1 MVGVRILLSTV
12 YLKFNYFRN
21 PFRFT
26 VFISIL
32 TLLNV
37 IMKNLTLKDIAIAL
51 NISVTTV
58 SKALK
63 NYPDVSVKTKERVK
77 AYAEKVNFTPNS
89 FAAYL
94 RTHESKT
101 VGIVIPRLNH
111 FFFSS
116 ILRGIITEAEK
127 NEYMTFILCSDES
140 YELEKTQIQRLLNKN
155 VDGIFLSIADKTHDL
170 THIQNI
176 MDKDTNLVIFD
187 KYSKLTPCSS
197 VVIDDRKAAYTA
209 VEHLI
214 KKGKK
219 RIAHFRGPLLP
230 QNSIDRFLGYRQ
242 ALEENGI
249 EYDKDLVF
257 ICDEINDS
265 EGYDHMQQILDQKM
279 DIDAIFAVAD
289 LPAVGAIKC
298 LIENKVQIPEEIAV
312 MGFSNWLI
320 SSLITPSLST
330 IDQPGELMGRK
341 AFQVFLD
348 ERDTK
353 KRNEPVVFQKYE
365 IETTLIERKST

>member
-1 MVGVRILLSTV
+1 MVGVRLLLSTV
-12 YLKFNYFRN
+12 YLKFSYFRN

-94 RTHESKT
+94 RTRESKT
-101 VGIVIPRLNH
+101 VGIIIPRLNH

-265 EGYDHMQQILDQKM
+265 EGYDHMQQILYQKM
-279 DIDAIFAVAD
+279 DVDAIFAVAD

>member
-1 MVGVRILLSTV
+1 MVGLRLLLSTV
-12 YLKFNYFRN
+12 YLKFSYFRN
-21 PFRFT
+21 PFRFP

-127 NEYMTFILCSDES
+127 HEYMTFILCSDES

-230 QNSIDRFLGYRQ
+230 QNSIDRFLGYRR

-257 ICDEINDS
+257 ICNEINDS

-279 DIDAIFAVAD
+279 DVDAIFAVAD

-298 LIENKVQIPEEIAV
+298 LIENKIQIPEEIAV

>member
-1 MVGVRILLSTV
+1 
-12 YLKFNYFRN
+12 
-21 PFRFT
+21 
-26 VFISIL
+26 
-32 TLLNV
+32 
-37 IMKNLTLKDIAIAL
+37 MKNLTLKDIAIAL

-127 NEYMTFILCSDES
+127 HEYMTFILCSDES

-265 EGYDHMQQILDQKM
+265 EGYDHMQLILDQKM
-279 DIDAIFAVAD
+279 DIDAVFAVAD

-298 LIENKVQIPEEIAV
+298 LIENKVRIPEEIAV

-348 ERDTK
+348 ERATK
-353 KRNEPVVFQKYE
+353 KRKEPVVFQKYE

>member
-1 MVGVRILLSTV
+1 MVGVRLLLSTV
-12 YLKFNYFRN
+12 YLKFSYFRN

-127 NEYMTFILCSDES
+127 HEYMTFILCSDES

-187 KYSKLTPCSS
+187 KYSKLTTCSS

-242 ALEENGI
+242 AIEENGI

-279 DIDAIFAVAD
+279 DVDAIFAVAD

>member
-1 MVGVRILLSTV
+1 
-12 YLKFNYFRN
+12 
-21 PFRFT
+21 
-26 VFISIL
+26 
-32 TLLNV
+32 
-37 IMKNLTLKDIAIAL
+37 MKNLTLKDIASAL

-127 NEYMTFILCSDES
+127 HEYMTFILCSDES

-170 THIQNI
+170 THIQKI

-187 KYSKLTPCSS
+187 KYSKLTSCSS

-257 ICDEINDS
+257 ICNEINDS
-265 EGYDHMQQILDQKM
+265 EGYDHMQLILDQKM
-279 DIDAIFAVAD
+279 DVDAVFVVAD

>member
-101 VGIVIPRLNH
+101 VGIIIPRLNH

-127 NEYMTFILCSDES
+127 HEYMTFILCSDES

-279 DIDAIFAVAD
+279 DVDAIFAVAD

>member
-1 MVGVRILLSTV
+1 MVGVRLLLSTV
-12 YLKFNYFRN
+12 YLKFSYFRN

-127 NEYMTFILCSDES
+127 HEYMTFILCSDES

-197 VVIDDRKAAYTA
+197 VVIDDRKAAYNA

-257 ICDEINDS
+257 ICNEINDS
-265 EGYDHMQQILDQKM
+265 EGYDHMQLILDQKM
-279 DIDAIFAVAD
+279 DVDAVFVVAD

>member
-1 MVGVRILLSTV
+1 MVGVRLLLSTV
-12 YLKFNYFRN
+12 YLKFSYFQN

-101 VGIVIPRLNH
+101 VGIIIPQLNH

-176 MDKDTNLVIFD
+176 INKDTNLVIFD

-230 QNSIDRFLGYRQ
+230 QNSIDRFLGYRR

-279 DIDAIFAVAD
+279 DVDAIFAVAD

>member
-1 MVGVRILLSTV
+1 
-12 YLKFNYFRN
+12 
-21 PFRFT
+21 
-26 VFISIL
+26 
-32 TLLNV
+32 
-37 IMKNLTLKDIAIAL
+37 MKNLTLKDIASAL

-63 NYPDVSVKTKERVK
+63 DYSDVSVKTKERVK
-77 AYAEKVNFTPNS
+77 AYAKKVNFTPNS
-89 FAAYL
+89 FAASL

-101 VGIVIPRLNH
+101 VGVVLPQLNN
-111 FFFSS
+111 FFFISV
-116 ILRGIITEAEK
+116 LRGIITEAEK
-127 NEYMTFILCSDES
+127 HEYMTFILCSDES

-187 KYSKLTPCSS
+187 KYSKMTPCSS
-197 VVIDDRKAAYTA
+197 VVIDDRKAAFTA

-230 QNSIDRFLGYRQ
+230 QNFIDRFLGYRQ

-249 EYDKDLVF
+249 KYDKDLVF

-265 EGYDHMQQILDQKM
+265 EGYYYMQLILDQKM
-279 DIDAIFAVAD
+279 DVDAIFAVAD

-298 LIENKVQIPEEIAV
+298 LIANKVQIPEEIAV
-312 MGFSNWLI
+312 MGFSNWLM

-330 IDQPGELMGRK
+330 IDQPGELIGSK

-348 ERDTK
+348 ERATK
-353 KRNEPVVFQKYE
+353 KRKEPVVFQKYE

>member
-1 MVGVRILLSTV
+1 MVGVRLILSTV
-12 YLKFNYFRN
+12 YLKFSYFQN

-101 VGIVIPRLNH
+101 VGIIIPQLNH

-230 QNSIDRFLGYRQ
+230 QNSIDRFLGYRR

-279 DIDAIFAVAD
+279 DVDAIFAVAD

>member
-1 MVGVRILLSTV
+1 MVGVRLLLSTV
-12 YLKFNYFRN
+12 YLKFSYFRN

-127 NEYMTFILCSDES
+127 HEYMTFILCSDES

-279 DIDAIFAVAD
+279 DVDAIFAVAD

>member
-1 MVGVRILLSTV
+1 
-12 YLKFNYFRN
+12 
-21 PFRFT
+21 
-26 VFISIL
+26 
-32 TLLNV
+32 
-37 IMKNLTLKDIAIAL
+37 MKNLTLKDIASAL

-77 AYAEKVNFTPNS
+77 AYAEKMNFTPNS

-127 NEYMTFILCSDES
+127 HEYMTFILCSDES

-170 THIQNI
+170 THIQKI

-197 VVIDDRKAAYTA
+197 VVIDDRKAAYNA

-257 ICDEINDS
+257 ICNEINDS
-265 EGYDHMQQILDQKM
+265 EGYDHMQLILDQKM
-279 DIDAIFAVAD
+279 DVDAVFVVAD

>member
-1 MVGVRILLSTV
+1 MVGVRLLLSTV
-12 YLKFNYFRN
+12 YLKFSYFRN

-37 IMKNLTLKDIAIAL
+37 IMKNLTLKDISIAL

-127 NEYMTFILCSDES
+127 HEYMTFILCSDES

-279 DIDAIFAVAD
+279 DVDAIFAVAD

-298 LIENKVQIPEEIAV
+298 LIENKVQIPEDIAV

-348 ERDTK
+348 ERDTI

>member
-1 MVGVRILLSTV
+1 
-12 YLKFNYFRN
+12 
-21 PFRFT
+21 
-26 VFISIL
+26 
-32 TLLNV
+32 
-37 IMKNLTLKDIAIAL
+37 MKNLTLKDIAAAL

-63 NYPDVSVKTKERVK
+63 NYPDISVKTRERVK

-101 VGIVIPRLNH
+101 IGIVIPQLNH
-111 FFFSS
+111 YFFSS
-116 ILRGIITEAEK
+116 ILRGIISEAEK
-127 NEYMTFILCSDES
+127 HEYMTFILCSEES
-140 YELEKTQIQRLLNKN
+140 YDLEKVQIQRLLSKN

-170 THIQNI
+170 AHIQNI
-176 MDKDTNLVIFD
+176 IDNGTNLVIFD

-197 VVIDDRKAAYTA
+197 IVIDDRKAAYSA

-230 QNSIDRFLGYRQ
+230 QNSIDRFLGYKK
-242 ALEENGI
+242 ALEDHSI
-249 EYDKDLVF
+249 EYDKNLVF
-257 ICDEINDS
+257 ICDEISDS
-265 EGYDHMQQILDQKM
+265 EGFDHAQNILDQKL
-279 DIDAIFAVAD
+279 DVDAIFAVAD
-289 LPAVGAIKC
+289 LPAIGAIKC
-298 LIENKVQIPEEIAV
+298 LLENHIKIPDKIAV
-312 MGFSNWLI
+312 MGFSNWMI

-341 AFQVFLD
+341 AFKVFLE

-365 IETTLIERKST
+365 IETTLVERNST

>member
-1 MVGVRILLSTV
+1 
-12 YLKFNYFRN
+12 
-21 PFRFT
+21 
-26 VFISIL
+26 
-32 TLLNV
+32 
-37 IMKNLTLKDIAIAL
+37 MKNLTLKDIAIAL

-77 AYAEKVNFTPNS
+77 TYAEKVNFTPNS

-116 ILRGIITEAEK
+116 ILRGIISEAEK
-127 NEYMTFILCSDES
+127 HEYMTFILCSDES

-155 VDGIFLSIADKTHDL
+155 VDGIFLSIAAKTHDL

-176 MDKDTNLVIFD
+176 MEKDTSLVIFD
-187 KYSKLTPCSS
+187 KYSKLTQCSS
-197 VVIDDRKAAYTA
+197 VVINDRKAAYTA
-209 VEHLI
+209 VNHLI

-279 DIDAIFAVAD
+279 DVDAIFAVAD

-348 ERDTK
+348 ERATK
-353 KRNEPVVFQKYE
+353 KRKEPVVFQKYE

>member
-1 MVGVRILLSTV
+1 MVGVRLLLSTV
-12 YLKFNYFRN
+12 YLKFSYFRN

-127 NEYMTFILCSDES
+127 HEYMTFILCSDES

-230 QNSIDRFLGYRQ
+230 QNSIDRFLGYRR

-279 DIDAIFAVAD
+279 DVDAIFAVAD

>member
-1 MVGVRILLSTV
+1 MVGVRLILSTV
-12 YLKFNYFRN
+12 YLKFSYFQN

-101 VGIVIPRLNH
+101 VGIIIPQLNH

-176 MDKDTNLVIFD
+176 IDKDTNLVIFD

-230 QNSIDRFLGYRQ
+230 QNSIDRFLGYRR

-279 DIDAIFAVAD
+279 DVDAIFAVAD

>member
-1 MVGVRILLSTV
+1 MVGVRLLLSTV
-12 YLKFNYFRN
+12 YLKFSYFRN

-101 VGIVIPRLNH
+101 VGIIIPQLNH

-176 MDKDTNLVIFD
+176 IDKDTNLVIFD

-230 QNSIDRFLGYRQ
+230 QNSIDRFLGYRR

-279 DIDAIFAVAD
+279 DVDAIFAVAD

>member
-1 MVGVRILLSTV
+1 MVGVRLLLSTV
-12 YLKFNYFRN
+12 YLKFSYFRN

-101 VGIVIPRLNH
+101 VGIIIPRLNH

-170 THIQNI
+170 AHIQNI

-279 DIDAIFAVAD
+279 DVDAIFAVAD

>member
-1 MVGVRILLSTV
+1 
-12 YLKFNYFRN
+12 
-21 PFRFT
+21 
-26 VFISIL
+26 
-32 TLLNV
+32 
-37 IMKNLTLKDIAIAL
+37 
-51 NISVTTV
+51 
-58 SKALK
+58 
-63 NYPDVSVKTKERVK
+63 
-77 AYAEKVNFTPNS
+77 
-89 FAAYL
+89 
-94 RTHESKT
+94 
-101 VGIVIPRLNH
+101 
-111 FFFSS
+111 
-116 ILRGIITEAEK
+116 
-127 NEYMTFILCSDES
+127 MTFILCSDES

-257 ICDEINDS
+257 ICDELNYS
-265 EGYDHMQQILDQKM
+265 EGYDHMQLILDQKM
-279 DIDAIFAVAD
+279 DVDAVFAVAD

-341 AFQVFLD
+341 AFQVFID
-348 ERDTK
+348 ERATK
-353 KRNEPVVFQKYE
+353 KRKEPVVFQKYE

>member
-1 MVGVRILLSTV
+1 MVGVRLILSTV
-12 YLKFNYFRN
+12 YLKFSYFQN

-101 VGIVIPRLNH
+101 VGIIIPQLNH

-116 ILRGIITEAEK
+116 ILRGIITEAGK

-176 MDKDTNLVIFD
+176 INKDTNLVIFD

-230 QNSIDRFLGYRQ
+230 QNSIDRFLGYRR

-279 DIDAIFAVAD
+279 DVDAIFAVAD

>member
-1 MVGVRILLSTV
+1 MVGVRLLLSTV
-12 YLKFNYFRN
+12 YLKFSYFRN

-127 NEYMTFILCSDES
+127 HEYMTFILCSDES

-279 DIDAIFAVAD
+279 DVDAIFAVAD

-320 SSLITPSLST
+320 SSFITPSLST

-348 ERDTK
+348 ERYTK

>member
-1 MVGVRILLSTV
+1 MVGVRLILSTV
-12 YLKFNYFRN
+12 YLKFSYFQN

-101 VGIVIPRLNH
+101 VGIIIPQLNH

-176 MDKDTNLVIFD
+176 INKDTNLVIFD

-230 QNSIDRFLGYRQ
+230 QNSIDRFLGYRR

-279 DIDAIFAVAD
+279 DVDAIFAVAD

>member
-1 MVGVRILLSTV
+1 
-12 YLKFNYFRN
+12 
-21 PFRFT
+21 
-26 VFISIL
+26 
-32 TLLNV
+32 
-37 IMKNLTLKDIAIAL
+37 MKNLTLKDIASAL

-77 AYAEKVNFTPNS
+77 AYAEKMNFTPNS

-127 NEYMTFILCSDES
+127 HEYMTFILCSDES
-140 YELEKTQIQRLLNKN
+140 YELEKMQIQRLLNKN

-170 THIQNI
+170 THIQKI

-197 VVIDDRKAAYTA
+197 VVIDDRKAAYNA

-257 ICDEINDS
+257 ICNEINDS
-265 EGYDHMQQILDQKM
+265 EGYDHMQLILDQKM
-279 DIDAIFAVAD
+279 DVDAVFVVAD

>member
-1 MVGVRILLSTV
+1 MVGVRLLLSTV
-12 YLKFNYFRN
+12 YLKFSYFRN

-101 VGIVIPRLNH
+101 VGIIIPRLNH

-127 NEYMTFILCSDES
+127 HEYMTFILCSDES

-279 DIDAIFAVAD
+279 DVDAIFAVAD

>member
-1 MVGVRILLSTV
+1 MVGVRLLLSTV
-12 YLKFNYFRN
+12 YLKFSYFRN

-51 NISVTTV
+51 NISVPTV

-127 NEYMTFILCSDES
+127 HEYMTFILCSDES

-279 DIDAIFAVAD
+279 DVDAIFAVAD